1 MFLLDTGAWG
11 AGLATA
17 LGAAISFAVMLGH
30 FFSKKNTLRLV
41 RPARLAGKLRQIVTA
56 GFSTFFI
63 DIAMGLLTMLF
74 NRQIMRWLGADALAV
89 YGVIVNI
96 STFVQCCAYSVGQ
109 AAQPIISVN
118 FGARQ
123 WGRIRQTLRCA
134 LCAAAFFSIVWTAL
148 VFAFPHGF
156 VRIFMAP
163 TPQILRIAPFIL
175 RSYGLSFL
183 LLPLNIFSTYY
194 FQALM
199 KPGAAFFISVARGLV
214 LSGALIL
221 LLHARHRGRGGHGSR
236 RADGAL
242 YARTGHQCGK
252 GVRKAGLTGQHAPA
266 PQGPGTGLRPCT
278 HTIYFTR
285 SPFTGRE
292 CSNRGFP
299 PVISCCQRPA
309 LPGAEGE
316 GPVLRGTFTG
326 KARAFATGPAC
337 HGRAGPA
344 PGAGRVPGARILQK
358 RRKQPQHCAEQSA
371 PEAGAAVFQMHLA
384 RGGKCLQHVLLQICQ
399 CRAAVQ
405 QRAALEMQVQAS
417 EIHIDS
423 AHYAHSVV
431 GKVAF
436 GVHEA
441 GRIFV
446 YPHACAQQRGIV

>member
-1 MFLLDTGAWG
+1 
-11 AGLATA
+11 
-17 LGAAISFAVMLGH
+17 
-30 FFSKKNTLRLV
+30 
-41 RPARLAGKLRQIVTA
+41 
-56 GFSTFFI
+56 
-63 DIAMGLLTMLF
+63 MLF

-221 LLHARHRGRGGHGSR
+221 LL
-236 RADGAL
+236 
-242 YARTGHQCGK
+242 
-252 GVRKAGLTGQHAPA
+252 
-266 PQGPGTGLRPCT
+266 
-278 HTIYFTR
+278 
-285 SPFTGRE
+285 
-292 CSNRGFP
+292 
-299 PVISCCQRPA
+299 PA
-309 LPGAEGE
+309 LVAPNALWLAM
-316 GPVLRGTFTG
+316 PVTE
-326 KARAFATGPAC
+326 AVVATA
-337 HGRAGPA
+337 
-344 PGAGRVPGARILQK
+344 
-358 RRKQPQHCAEQSA
+358 
-371 PEAGAAVFQMHLA
+371 AAVLMV
-384 RGGKCLQHVLLQICQ
+384 RYT
-399 CRAAVQ
+399 RALGTS
-405 QRAALEMQVQAS
+405 AA
-417 EIHIDS
+417 
-423 AHYAHSVV
+423 
-431 GKVAF
+431 K
-436 GVHEA
+436 
-441 GRIFV
+441 
-446 YPHACAQQRGIV
+446 ACEKPA